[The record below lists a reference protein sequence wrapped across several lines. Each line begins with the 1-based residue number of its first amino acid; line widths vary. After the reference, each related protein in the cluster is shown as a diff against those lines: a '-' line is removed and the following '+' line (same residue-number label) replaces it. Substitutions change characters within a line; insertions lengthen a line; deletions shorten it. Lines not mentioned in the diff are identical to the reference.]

1 MPNPNDSHR
10 DRLLWVVDGLK
21 HALLLLL
28 EGQEQCATK
37 QDLHATEQRIMSA
50 IADFAAKQKA
60 FNDRQGAAV
69 DAAVTSITAIQGD
82 LKTLNDKITELQ
94 NSPGAITPE
103 DQALLDQ
110 LDAQGEAV
118 STKVEA
124 AAAALSNLDAMTP
137 PAPPVG

>member
-1 MPNPNDSHR
+1 
-10 DRLLWVVDGLK
+10 
-21 HALLLLL
+21 
-28 EGQEQCATK
+28 
-37 QDLHATEQRIMSA
+37 MSA

-137 PAPPVG
+137 PAPPFDFGVFARYRAQVTSASEGAVLRP